1 MFWSWP
7 WALLSEG
14 HFLGLPGPV
23 PSSCGARGHIVTACC
38 PARSSGEGPAQESWG
53 HEKPRMHIGTPGTPL
68 SSGNGLLWRLRYHG
82 AFTRWKQCALHVWF
96 LHFLLNCPWCRISAP
111 SSFAIKSGSGSWV
124 ICSAGELGMSSGVAE
139 ALGRGQ
145 GQVEPMCL
153 AREAYRS
160 VTPWGKGR
168 GRMKGRAS
176 SESGGWC
183 GGGGVGEVAG
193 RHSDWQGWNLQDWRT
208 AWLTGHSQDIFQKYF
223 LKCFLKLQVFFYWF
237 KQTNDKKIFLKSVRK
252 IKHIIH
258 YMWCANGI
266 I

>member
-14 HFLGLPGPV
+14 HFLGLPSPV
-23 PSSCGARGHIVTACC
+23 PSSCGARDHIVTACF

-111 SSFAIKSGSGSWV
+111 SSFAIKSGRGSWV

-153 AREAYRS
+153 AREAYCS

-183 GGGGVGEVAG
+183 GGGGGWGGGREAQWLAG
-193 RHSDWQGWNLQDWRT
+193 LESAGLKDSLAHGPQP
-208 AWLTGHSQDIFQKYF
+208 GHFSK
-223 LKCFLKLQVFFYWF
+223 VFFKMLF
-237 KQTNDKKIFLKSVRK
+237 KAPSILLLIQ
-252 IKHIIH
+252 
-258 YMWCANGI
+258 ANQW
-266 I
+266 